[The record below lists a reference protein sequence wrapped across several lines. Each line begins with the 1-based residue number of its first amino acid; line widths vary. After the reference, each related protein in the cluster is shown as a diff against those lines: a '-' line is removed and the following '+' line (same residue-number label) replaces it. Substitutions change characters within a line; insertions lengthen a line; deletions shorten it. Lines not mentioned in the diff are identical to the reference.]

1 MMGYQLEKIVANQT
15 NTSRK
20 EQAEETRNRIY
31 SCAIELMEQKGFG
44 NFTIEDISKKAGVS
58 VGAFYHYFDSKNDI
72 LAEIFYRADEYFSTQ
87 VVNSLSKPSIPEQI
101 VEYFDH
107 YAKFNVAS
115 GVETTKQLFNPKIKF
130 FIEEGRPM
138 LEILEDLIR
147 KGQEKKEIRGDT
159 QAKELVR
166 YLIVMARGIV
176 FEWSLYDG
184 NYDLEAKM
192 HKYMENLVSTIKA

>member
-1 MMGYQLEKIVANQT
+1 MKNQT
-15 NTSRK
+15 GTSRK
-20 EQAEETRNRIY
+20 EQAEETRKRIY
-31 SCAIELMEQKGFG
+31 TCAIVLMEQKGFG
-44 NFTIEDISKKAGVS
+44 NFTIEDICKKAGVS

-87 VVNSLSKPSIPEQI
+87 VVNSLSTPSIPEQI
-101 VEYFDH
+101 VEYFDY

-115 GVETTKQLFNPKIKF
+115 GVETTKQLFNPMIKF

-138 LEILEDLIR
+138 LDILEDLIR
-147 KGQEKKEIRGDT
+147 RGQERKEITADT
-159 QAKELVR
+159 DVKDLVS

-184 NYDLEAKM
+184 IYDLEAKM
-192 HKYMENLVSTIKA
+192 HRYMEKLVSSIKA